1 MQTTTEK
8 LQAIATQIE
17 SQNVPNCWVGDYSA
31 EDKTP
36 TLHVELWR
44 NHCLSDLIGDI
55 HLLNVICEGDGH
67 FSLQLPNP
75 DAWRVGSDGRL
86 YRH

>member
-8 LQAIATQIE
+8 LKAIADQIE
-17 SQNVPNCWVGDYSA
+17 SHVPCCWVGDFSA
-31 EDKTP
+31 EDETP
-36 TLHVELWR
+36 TLHAELWR
-44 NHCLSDLIGDI
+44 GHCLSDLFGDV
-55 HLLNVICEGDGH
+55 HLLEVASEGDGH

-75 DAWRVGSDGRL
+75 DEWRVGSDGKL

>member
-8 LQAIATQIE
+8 LQAIATQIK
-17 SQNVPNCWVGDYSA
+17 SQHVPCCWVGDYSA

-44 NHCLSDLIGDI
+44 NHCLSDISGDV
-55 HLLNVICEGDGH
+55 HLLEIACEGDGH
-67 FSLQLPNP
+67 FSLQFPNP
-75 DAWRVGSDGRL
+75 DSWRVGSDGKL